1 MWFGVVRC
9 EFTWKN
15 GFEIARTIRETSD
28 IPIIFLTARDAAEDE
43 LIGFRVG
50 ADDYIHKPYNSAI
63 LLARMERLLARQTST
78 VSTVRDLQLDIANL
92 KVCYHGETI
101 ELTKN
106 ESRIL
111 ARIGVSKSLQT
122 TTLAKQLLL
131 FFAFPVFLP
140 ILLVIPTALIS
151 EQFVQLLGFHQELT
165 MYALSAMIVA
175 VMLVIYG
182 IYFFVTFAITKKNV
196 L

>member
-1 MWFGVVRC
+1 M
-9 EFTWKN
+9 
-15 GFEIARTIRETSD
+15 
-28 IPIIFLTARDAAEDE
+28 TARDAAEDE